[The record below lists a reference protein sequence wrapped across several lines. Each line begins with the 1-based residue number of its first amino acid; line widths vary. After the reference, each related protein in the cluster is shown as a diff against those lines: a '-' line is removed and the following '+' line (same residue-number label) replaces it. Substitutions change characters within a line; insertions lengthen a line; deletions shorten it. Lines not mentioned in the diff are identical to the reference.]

1 MTLCARVFDLVAMA
15 ECVAT
20 GHRWVTVR
28 PWGDVAWR
36 ECRRCG
42 QTGQA
47 LQVVAENEIMSI
59 AVPAAG
65 GRESC
70 DGVAQPAEHAAVN
83 RGVAGPIP
91 APVASLSGLETRRST
106 ARPQGGASVAGSIPA
121 IRAEAKSA
129 ATGNRGTELVRY
141 SGDGGERPA
150 LSLPISLVATEE
162 IRPRW
167 SRGNAERDEAIVR
180 MAGEGFTH
188 AQIAAVFGVHRTLI
202 RHVLERVTGVSRK
215 RPDHTQRDADIARR
229 VAAGSRCADV
239 ARETGMTP
247 SYVSKIVRAV
257 AARQKETA

>member
-1 MTLCARVFDLVAMA
+1 MTLCPVVFTDEAVAA
-15 ECVAT
+15 CAAT

-36 ECRRCG
+36 ECRHCG

-47 LQVVAENEIMSI
+47 LHVVAENQIMAI

-65 GRESC
+65 GCESC
-70 DGVAQPAEHAAVN
+70 DGVAQPVEHAAVN
-83 RGVAGPIP
+83 RGVAGSIP

-106 ARPQGGASVAGSIPA
+106 ARPHGGASVAGSIPA
-121 IRAEAKSA
+121 IRAESKSA

-150 LSLPISLVATEE
+150 PYLPLCGPPT
-162 IRPRW
+162 RW

-180 MAGEGFTH
+180 MAGEGCTH

-229 VAAGSRCADV
+229 VAAGSSCAAV

>member
-1 MTLCARVFDLVAMA
+1 MKLCARVFDEIAMA
-15 ECVAT
+15 ECAAT

-47 LQVVAENEIMSI
+47 LHVVA
-59 AVPAAG
+59 
-65 GRESC
+65 ESC

>member
-1 MTLCARVFDLVAMA
+1 VTLCARVFTAEAMA
-15 ECVAT
+15 ECAAT
-20 GHRWVTVR
+20 GHRWATVR
-28 PWGDVAWR
+28 PWGDVSWR

-47 LQVVAENEIMSI
+47 LQV
-59 AVPAAG
+59 
-65 GRESC
+65 
-70 DGVAQPAEHAAVN
+70 
-83 RGVAGPIP
+83 
-91 APVASLSGLETRRST
+91 
-106 ARPQGGASVAGSIPA
+106 
-121 IRAEAKSA
+121 
-129 ATGNRGTELVRY
+129 
-141 SGDGGERPA
+141 GDGGERPA
-150 LSLPISLVATEE
+150 PYLPLCGSPT
-162 IRPRW
+162 RW

-180 MAGEGFTH
+180 MAGEGCTH

-229 VAAGSRCADV
+229 VAAGSSCAAV